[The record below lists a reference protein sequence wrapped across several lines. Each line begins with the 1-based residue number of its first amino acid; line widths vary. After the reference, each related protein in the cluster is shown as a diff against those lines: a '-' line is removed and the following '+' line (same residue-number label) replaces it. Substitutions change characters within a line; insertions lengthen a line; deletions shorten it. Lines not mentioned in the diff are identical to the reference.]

1 MQSKE
6 FFKRILVPMD
16 RSIDIAQQ
24 LGIFMAEKFHSEV
37 TILHV
42 VSPGLMHPGLRET
55 LAEVSG
61 PTQLSTRLE
70 REHEQAHREGG
81 KSLSDAAALFKQKGI
96 VAQERIVDNADP
108 AEAIIEEAENGDY
121 ELIILEQSEGKGN
134 KPHLGSVAE
143 KVSQYSRVPVLIAR
157 ERNSVSRI
165 LVPIDGSENAGK
177 ALEYAAA
184 IAREADAEITLLYVL
199 ERGLFRSKTEEAKK
213 TGAFIL
219 SKSASVVKGIEP
231 QQILELGNPAKIIT
245 QMAEKGDYDLIVMG
259 SKGQGAKIR
268 FLMGSVSSHVI
279 HYANR
284 SVLIVPKIDTVE
296 ALSSEGTISRL
307 VNLHI
312 ASMGSV
318 GSYVR
323 EKMDESSLLGIFE
336 YQSEKYSQGME
347 KFIWRADEIAKD
359 MIRLNF
365 QPFGMEAKY
374 SGNSEK
380 ASITVTKCPLP
391 EKFLQ
396 SLEFL
401 KVYKIEREDVFRM
414 DQMFAAPDK
423 LSSTWDWPPK
433 KPEVCGTCRIVMPRL
448 GKKLG
453 FSWEHRITSDIPP
466 QCVFDIEIQN
476 TKP

>member
-6 FFKRILVPMD
+6 IFKKILVPVD
-16 RSIDIAQQ
+16 QSINIAQQ
-24 LGIFMAEKFHSEV
+24 LSVFIAEKFHSEV

-55 LAEVSG
+55 FAEVSG
-61 PTQLSTRLE
+61 PKQLSVRLA
-70 REHEQAHREGG
+70 RKHQQAYKEGR

-96 VAQERIVDNADP
+96 AVHERIVDNADP
-108 AEAIIEEAENGDY
+108 AEAIIEEAESGDY
-121 ELIILEQSEGKGN
+121 ELIIMEQSGAKEK
-134 KPHLGSVAE
+134 KPHLGSVTE
-143 KVSQYSRVPVLIAR
+143 KVSQYSRAPVLIAR
-157 ERNSVSRI
+157 ERSSVSRI

-184 IAREADAEITLLYVL
+184 IARKANAEITLLYVL
-199 ERGLFRSKTEEAKK
+199 ERSLFRSKTEEAKK
-213 TGAFIL
+213 MGALIL
-219 SKSASVVKGIEP
+219 LKSANEVKD
-231 QQILELGNPAKIIT
+231 LELHQKLEIGNPAKIIT
-245 QMAEKGDYDLIVMG
+245 KMADKEDYDLIVMG
-259 SKGQGAKIR
+259 SKGQGAIRR
-268 FLMGSVSSHVI
+268 FLLGSVSSHVL

-284 SVLIVPKIDTVE
+284 SVLIVPKSETIE

-307 VNLHI
+307 VHLYI

-323 EKMDESSLLGIFE
+323 EKIGESSLQGIYE
-336 YQSEKYSQGME
+336 YESEKFSEGLE
-347 KFIWRADEIAKD
+347 THPWTADYIAKN

-380 ASITVTKCPLP
+380 ATIIVTKCPLP

-396 SLEFL
+396 KVEFL
-401 KVYKIEREDVFRM
+401 KVITFEREDEFRM
-414 DQMFAAPDK
+414 DQMFASPFK
-423 LSSTWDWPPK
+423 VSSTWDWPPK
-433 KPEVCGTCRIVMPRL
+433 KTEICGTCRIVMPKL

-453 FSWEHRITSDIPP
+453 FSWEHRINDDIPP
-466 QCVFDIEIQN
+466 KCVFDIEI
-476 TKP
+476 TKH